1 MLENVFVVVISN
13 FVKIIHVELTDKWWK
28 ISMAEMD
35 WKNLFFEFLDVDN
48 DKIGSF
54 LVPSDDVLVD
64 VVLNRNGNY
73 LQDLVS
79 LWDENG
85 RAWAL
90 LFSPPSPLIYFLQI
104 LQALHVSWG
113 GFLFWEHFL
122 FFDTI
127 LKLIKFYRVFKVDLL
142 HPFIYLLFH
151 FQAIS
156 TFSHFLISQA
166 TSLSCTRIPPL
177 LKTSTFIQST
187 Q

>member
-35 WKNLFFEFLDVDN
+35 WKDLFFEFLDVDN

-85 RAWAL
+85 GAWAL

-104 LQALHVSWG
+104 LQALHASWG

-142 HPFIYLLFH
+142 RPFIYLLFH

-166 TSLSCTRIPPL
+166 TSLSCTPIHSFF
-177 LKTSTFIQST
+177 KTSAFIQST